1 MPAQN
6 IQDSDPKGIKVGML
20 INSVME
26 LAIISII
33 SKDRQ
38 EISHSQWLALP
49 QGWHCKLSPWWFHSA
64 RSVIAFDKVDPEGL
78 ACCIPMSL
86 PSETGESGWGE
97 GALPLLVALW
107 REHRSSQVPGISQ
120 GKAEPAGTCCS
131 GGDGGWEQEP
141 ACQEA
146 LRLLCF

>member
-26 LAIISII
+26 LAMI

-49 QGWHCKLSPWWFHSA
+49 QGWALQTQ
-64 RSVIAFDKVDPEGL
+64 
-78 ACCIPMSL
+78 SL
-86 PSETGESGWGE
+86 
-97 GALPLLVALW
+97 V
-107 REHRSSQVPGISQ
+107 VP
-120 GKAEPAGTCCS
+120 
-131 GGDGGWEQEP
+131 
-141 ACQEA
+141 
-146 LRLLCF
+146 